1 MALFRRNKKTDA
13 VAEAPRPTAGA
24 SRDGWYDDA
33 REQRILEVGSELIE
47 SMRGAEKGMLTASF
61 WSDKLMDWAMQDE
74 AFKVQLFRF
83 IDTFPTLRT
92 PNQVHSHLIDYLSQ
106 PGVTLPPGLGVGLSA
121 GGLLKGTMTKMVS
134 GRITSMAERF
144 IAGTDAT
151 TAIPQLKKMWDQG
164 VAFTV
169 DLLGEA
175 CVSDDEAVIYQQRY
189 LDLVETLPAAV
200 ASWAPNPILESD
212 HLGPIPRT
220 NVSIKISSLYARTD
234 PIDLNGSLDGL
245 VEMIGPILEHAG
257 RHGVFVNFDM
267 EHYGFKDLTLSLF
280 ERCCEQF
287 DFQAGLALQAYLRSG
302 EADARR
308 IIDWSS
314 RTGRQVS
321 VRLVKGAYW
330 DEEIIHA
337 DMEGWPEPVWGRKSD
352 TDACF
357 ERMVDLFIAATP
369 RTRDEAGIKL
379 ALGSHNIRTLASGL
393 VALEAADLPPNAM
406 EIQMLR
412 GMNDQMKAVCHD
424 RQLRIREYVPVGE
437 MIPGMAYLV
446 RRLLENTSNES
457 WLRSSSL
464 SETTPKKLLETPH
477 RTWDEDPGER
487 RMANRPSTHALS
499 GSVPT
504 IEDGTP
510 FCSEPMRDF
519 AEASQR
525 EDFQKAIE
533 HASVP
538 RIANDAT
545 LKDVDKAVGRAH
557 DAFPA
562 WRDRP
567 QQERS
572 EMLMKAAATLRR
584 RRDELSGVIIRESG
598 KTWREADADVCEAID
613 FCEYYAREAFRWTD
627 LDRLGRYVGELDE
640 VFHEGRGVAAVISPW
655 NFPLAICIG
664 MTTAALVTGNTVV
677 VKPAEQTPG
686 IARIACEI
694 LWDAGI
700 PEKVLHFIAGE
711 GETVGAALV
720 RDERIAMIAFTGSKA
735 VGLDIIQAAGTTPET
750 QPFVKRVVCEM
761 GGKNAIIVD
770 ASADLD
776 EAVLGVRNS
785 AFHFQGQKCSACSR
799 AIVIESAMDT
809 FVERL
814 VASTR
819 SLTTGNPLAP
829 GTDIGPVIDQESA
842 DRINRSI
849 QLGKD
854 EATLALGGDAVP
866 GLAAEVGK
874 PYIMPHIFTNV
885 PADGHLATEEIFG
898 PVLAVIPARDFDH
911 ALEIANTPTYKLTGG
926 VFSRMPSHLEKAR
939 RAFRV
944 GNLYLNRGCTGA
956 LVGRQPFGGFGMS
969 GVGSKAGGSDYL
981 GQFVVPRAIAE
992 NTMRRGFA
1000 PGL

>member
-1 MALFRRNKKTDA
+1 
-13 VAEAPRPTAGA
+13 
-24 SRDGWYDDA
+24 
-33 REQRILEVGSELIE
+33 
-47 SMRGAEKGMLTASF
+47 
-61 WSDKLMDWAMQDE
+61 DE
-74 AFKVQLFRF
+74 GFKVQLFRF

-92 PNQVHSHLIDYLSQ
+92 PSQVHEHLVDYLAQ
-106 PGVTLPPGLGVGLSA
+106 PGVTLPPGMGLGLSA

-134 GRITSMAERF
+134 GRITAMAERF
-144 IAGTDAT
+144 IAGTDA
-151 TAIPQLKKMWDQG
+151 ASALPQLEKMWKQG

-175 CVSDDEAVIYQQRY
+175 CVSDEEAATYQQRY

-200 ASWAPNPILESD
+200 AGWASNPVLETD

-245 VEMIGPILEHAG
+245 VEMIGPVLEQAG
-257 RHGVFVNFDM
+257 RNGVFVNFDM
-267 EHYGFKDLTLSLF
+267 EHYAFKDLTLSLF
-280 ERCCEQF
+280 ERCCEQY
-287 DFQAGLALQAYLRSG
+287 DFEAGLAMQAYLRSG
-302 EADARR
+302 EADAQR
-308 IIDWSS
+308 IIDWSR

-337 DMEGWPEPVWGRKSD
+337 DMHGWPEPVWGRKSD

-357 ERMVDLFIAATP
+357 ERMVDCFIDATP
-369 RTRDEAGIKL
+369 RSPGDAGVKL
-379 ALGSHNIRTLASGL
+379 ALGSHNIRSLASGL

-412 GMNDQMKAVCHD
+412 GMNDQMKGVCHD
-424 RQLRIREYVPVGE
+424 RNLRIREYVPVGE

-464 SETTPKKLLETPH
+464 SETSPDELLQTPH
-477 RTWDEDPGER
+477 RTWDEDPGQR
-487 RMANRPSTHALS
+487 RMTDRPGTHALS
-499 GSVPT
+499 IAVDT
-504 IEDGTP
+504 IADGAP

-519 AEASQR
+519 AEADQR
-525 EDFQKAIE
+525 KAFAKAIE

-538 RIANDAT
+538 RVQNDGT
-545 LKDVDKAVGRAH
+545 LEDADRAVGAAAA
-557 DAFPA
+557 AFPA

-572 EMLMKAAATLRR
+572 EMLMRAAAGMRS
-584 RRDELSGVIIRESG
+584 RRDELSGVLIRESG

-613 FCEYYAREAFRWTD
+613 FLEYYAREAFRWSE
-627 LDRLGRYVGELDE
+627 LERLGKYVGELDE
-640 VFHEGRGVAAVISPW
+640 VFHEGRGVAVVISPW

-664 MTTAALVTGNTVV
+664 MVSAALSTGNTVV
-677 VKPAEQTPG
+677 LKPAEQTPG
-686 IARIACEI
+686 IAKIACEL
-694 LWDAGI
+694 LWKAGV
-700 PEKVLHFIAGE
+700 PRDVLAFLPGV

-720 RDERIAMIAFTGSKA
+720 RDERIALIAFTGSKA
-735 VGLDIIQAAGTTPET
+735 VGLDIIQAAGMTPET

-776 EAVLGVRNS
+776 EAVIGVRDS
-785 AFHFQGQKCSACSR
+785 AFNFQGQKCSACSR
-799 AIVIESAMDT
+799 AIVVESAYEV

-814 VASTR
+814 VESTR
-819 SLTTGNPLAP
+819 GLVVADPLLP
-829 GTDIGPVIDQESA
+829 GTDIGPVIDQEAA
-842 DRINRSI
+842 DRINRAI
-849 QLGKD
+849 ALGRE
-854 EATLALGGDAVP
+854 EAELALGGDPPA
-866 GLAAEVGK
+866 GLADRVGK
-874 PYIMPHIFTNV
+874 PFIMPHIFTAV
-885 PADGHLATEEIFG
+885 PPDGHLATKEIFG
-898 PVLAVIPARDFDH
+898 PVLAVLPARDFDH
-911 ALEIANTPTYKLTGG
+911 ALELANAPAYKLTGG
-926 VFSRMPSHLEKAR
+926 VFSRMPSHLEQAR

-944 GNLYLNRGCTGA
+944 GNLYLNRSCTGA

-981 GQFVVPRAIAE
+981 GQFVIPRAIAE

>member
-1 MALFRRNKKTDA
+1 MAIFRRNKNSQA
-13 VAEAPRPTAGA
+13 VAEPSRTSGA
-24 SRDGWYDDA
+24 SCDGWYDEA
-33 REQRILEVGSELIE
+33 RERRIQEVGAELIE
-47 SMRGAEKGMLTASF
+47 SMRGAEKGMLSASF

-74 AFKVQLFRF
+74 GFKVQLFRF
-83 IDTFPTLRT
+83 IDTFPTLKT
-92 PNQVHSHLIDYLSQ
+92 PAQVHEHLMDYLSQ
-106 PGVTLPPGLGVGLSA
+106 PGVTLPSGMGLGLSA

-134 GRITSMAERF
+134 GRITAMAERF

-151 TAIPQLKKMWDQG
+151 SALPQLEKMWKQG
-164 VAFTV
+164 VGFTV

-175 CVSDDEAVIYQQRY
+175 CVSDEEAATYQQRY

-200 ASWAPNPILESD
+200 SAWSPNPILESD
-212 HLGPIPRT
+212 HLGSIPRT

-234 PIDLNGSLDGL
+234 PIDLEGSLNGL
-245 VEMIGPILEHAG
+245 VEMIGPILEQAG
-257 RHGVFVNFDM
+257 RNGVFVNFDM
-267 EHYGFKDLTLSLF
+267 EHYAFKDLTLSLF
-280 ERCCEQF
+280 ERCCEEF
-287 DFQAGLALQAYLRSG
+287 DFEAGLAMQAYLRSG

-308 IIDWSS
+308 IIEWS
-314 RTGRQVS
+314 RRVGRQIS

-357 ERMVDLFIAATP
+357 ERMVDSFIDATP
-369 RTRDEAGIKL
+369 RTPGEAGVKL
-379 ALGSHNIRTLASGL
+379 ALGSHNIRSLASGL

-424 RQLRIREYVPVGE
+424 RNLRIREYVPVGE

-464 SETTPKKLLETPH
+464 AETTAADLLRTPH
-477 RTWDEDPGER
+477 RTWDEDPGEA
-487 RMANRPSTHALS
+487 RMASRSTTHGLS
-499 GSVPT
+499 IAVEA
-504 IEDGTP
+504 IADGEP
-510 FCSEPMRDF
+510 FCTEPMRDF
-519 AEASQR
+519 AQADQR
-525 EDFQKAIE
+525 AAFSNAVE

-538 RIANDAT
+538 RVANDAT
-545 LKDVDKAVGRAH
+545 LQDADHAVAAAAA
-557 DAFPA
+557 AFPA

-567 QQERS
+567 QVERS
-572 EMLMKAAATLRR
+572 QMLMHAAATMRS

-613 FCEYYAREAFRWTD
+613 FCEFYAREAFRWTD
-627 LDRLGRYVGELDE
+627 LSRLGRYVGELDE
-640 VFHEGRGVAAVISPW
+640 VFHEGRGVAVVISPW

-664 MTTAALVTGNTVV
+664 MVTAALATGNTVV
-677 VKPAEQTPG
+677 LKPAEQTPG
-686 IARIACEI
+686 IARIACEM
-694 LWDAGI
+694 LWEAGV
-700 PEKVLHFIAGE
+700 PRDVLAFLPGI

-720 RDERIAMIAFTGSKA
+720 RDERIALIAFTGSKA
-735 VGLDIIQAAGTTPET
+735 VGLDIIRAAGVTPES

-776 EAVLGVRNS
+776 EAVLGVRDS
-785 AFHFQGQKCSACSR
+785 AFNFQGQKCSACSR
-799 AIVIESAMDT
+799 VIVVESAYEL
-809 FVERL
+809 FIERL
-814 VASTR
+814 VESTR
-819 SLTTGNPLAP
+819 GLVVGDPRHA
-829 GTDIGPVIDQESA
+829 GTDIGPVIDQEAA
-842 DRINRSI
+842 DRINHAIR
-849 QLGKD
+849 QGHE
-854 EATLALGGDAVP
+854 EAELALGGPPPD
-866 GLAAEVGK
+866 GLADRVGK
-874 PYIMPHIFTNV
+874 PFVMPHIFTGV
-885 PADGHLATEEIFG
+885 PADGHIATEEIFG
-898 PVLAVIPARDFDH
+898 PVLGVMPASDFDH
-911 ALEIANTPTYKLTGG
+911 ALELANAPAYKLTGG
-926 VFSRMPSHLEKAR
+926 VFSRMPSHLEQAR
-939 RAFRV
+939 RSFRV

-969 GVGSKAGGSDYL
+969 GVGSKAGGNDYL
-981 GQFVVPRAIAE
+981 GQFVIPRAVAE